1 MSQLN
6 EFHKCNW
13 MRMHEAFA
21 PAHSTDAL
29 LVCVGEEL
37 GELCGAILGVT
48 GEKKRKAHK
57 TVADVLDAC
66 ADAATYLSLVI
77 GSLDETDLVGVL
89 TRESAVGHMLFP
101 GATPATVRLQE
112 LLGGACFSLRIGNN
126 NAAVSYL
133 ARCYLG
139 LVQIAFFFGC
149 SNWQRLLG
157 DTFNMVSERAG
168 SSFRTTLGQP

>member
-6 EFHKCNW
+6 DFHKQNW

-29 LVCVGEEL
+29 LVCVGEEI

-48 GEKKRKAHK
+48 GEKKRKAHLK
-57 TVADVLDAC
+57 PADVLDAC

-77 GSLDETDLVGVL
+77 GSLGETDLVSAL
-89 TRESAVGHMLFP
+89 TREGPSSAASSMGP
-101 GATPATVRLQE
+101 IWSIVRLQE
-112 LLGGACFSLRIGNN
+112 LLGGLCFSYRIGNRE
-126 NAAVSYL
+126 AALSY
-133 ARCYLG
+133 AASCYLG
-139 LVQIAFFFGC
+139 LVNVALHYGC
-149 SNWQRLLG
+149 NDWQALLG

-168 SSFRTTLGQP
+168 SSIRTTLGQQ